1 MKLDFKKL
9 GLKAGLEIHQQ
20 LDTRAKLFC
29 NCPAKLRD
37 IKDSSGEFI
46 RYLQPMQS
54 ELGEVDQAALAEA
67 KLKRKFLYK
76 TYDTT
81 CLVENDEEPP
91 SCMNEEALKICLEI
105 ALLLNMQVVEQVH
118 VMRKIVIDGS
128 NTSGFQRTAL
138 VAMDGYVE
146 TSEGRV
152 RITSLCLEEEAAQI
166 IAIDRYMVT
175 YSLDRLRIPLVEIG
189 TAPDIKSPQH
199 AKEVARY
206 IGMLLRS
213 TRKVKRGIG
222 TIRQDVNIS
231 IEGGARVELKGVQD
245 LDLLDVIVERE
256 VLRQLNLLE
265 IREELRNRKAA
276 DFPPEICDV
285 TEMFI
290 NTKSG
295 VIARALKAGGK
306 VLAARL
312 PKFSSILG
320 REIQPGRS
328 FGSELADYAKRFGVG
343 GIFHT
348 DELPSYG
355 ITSEDISVLRRR
367 IDAAESDC
375 IILIADIENR
385 ARNGILAA
393 VERAKQA
400 IRGIPEETRRVLADG
415 NSSYMRPLPG
425 AARMYP
431 ETDVPPIAID
441 LSLLE
446 EIRASLPEILERKK
460 NRYMQQFGLNK
471 ELAELIANSMNFEL
485 FEEVMDQYPEL
496 SPAIAVRTLEVI
508 PQELKR
514 EGIPVSRLS
523 EEHYLQLFDLLSK
536 RKLAKEGIASVL
548 KLLALN
554 PEKNAEEAAEE
565 LGLSMV
571 MEQEIERVIQQI
583 VAEKKEFIKQS
594 GNRALN
600 PLMGLAMKHFR
611 GKVDGKLVSKLLEQK
626 IEEVLRE

>member
-1 MKLDFKKL
+1 
-9 GLKAGLEIHQQ
+9 
-20 LDTRAKLFC
+20 
-29 NCPAKLRD
+29 
-37 IKDSSGEFI
+37 
-46 RYLQPMQS
+46 
-54 ELGEVDQAALAEA
+54 
-67 KLKRKFLYK
+67 
-76 TYDTT
+76 
-81 CLVENDEEPP
+81 
-91 SCMNEEALKICLEI
+91 
-105 ALLLNMQVVEQVH
+105 
-118 VMRKIVIDGS
+118 
-128 NTSGFQRTAL
+128 
-138 VAMDGYVE
+138 
-146 TSEGRV
+146 
-152 RITSLCLEEEAAQI
+152 
-166 IAIDRYMVT
+166 
-175 YSLDRLRIPLVEIG
+175 
-189 TAPDIKSPQH
+189 
-199 AKEVARY
+199 
-206 IGMLLRS
+206 
-213 TRKVKRGIG
+213 
-222 TIRQDVNIS
+222 
-231 IEGGARVELKGVQD
+231 
-245 LDLLDVIVERE
+245 
-256 VLRQLNLLE
+256 
-265 IREELRNRKAA
+265 
-276 DFPPEICDV
+276 
-285 TEMFI
+285 
-290 NTKSG
+290 
-295 VIARALKAGGK
+295 
-306 VLAARL
+306 
-312 PKFSSILG
+312 
-320 REIQPGRS
+320 
-328 FGSELADYAKRFGVG
+328 
-343 GIFHT
+343 
-348 DELPSYG
+348 
-355 ITSEDISVLRRR
+355 
-367 IDAAESDC
+367 
-375 IILIADIENR
+375 
-385 ARNGILAA
+385 
-393 VERAKQA
+393 
-400 IRGIPEETRRVLADG
+400 
-415 NSSYMRPLPG
+415 
-425 AARMYP
+425 MYP